1 MAKLASHAKTA
12 RGRTSAVGKVSP
24 KRVIVTFTVEPE
36 LLSRFDALAQRE
48 ARTRSSQ
55 IVLSMRRLLEG
66 DQR

>member
-1 MAKLASHAKTA
+1 MAKSPSHAKTA
-12 RGRTSAVGKVSP
+12 RGSPSAAGKGSP

-66 DQR
+66 EQP